1 MGFCAC
7 FRSDAHACAAVYADG
22 AQRTQPL
29 SFGGDLRAGTCFVDR
44 NGPFGV
50 YSVFICTYNGFNSAY
65 HADAFH
71 TESAVRCFLN
81 ALGLHP
87 IGQTNLSEW
96 LGTLI
101 SQGTGIIAK
110 ESMAFAAK
118 AGQFVFSFVIAY
130 YLLCERKQLGRHLLL
145 LLPIARREVFLSACL
160 GCKNALMSYLSGV
173 LKTSLFVFL
182 ATFAGLF
189 ALGINDAL
197 LLSVFMS
204 VFEVF
209 PYIGPILASIP
220 IALTALGQGIG
231 QAVSALIVVVIVQQ
245 IEGNF
250 VTPYFTASSTSI
262 RPFSALIGVF
272 ILGSLMGL
280 WGIVLAIPL
289 LVILRSIFWS
299 LRSATIMMKPS

>member
-1 MGFCAC
+1 M
-7 FRSDAHACAAVYADG
+7 RKK
-22 AQRTQPL
+22 T
-29 SFGGDLRAGTCFVDR
+29 
-44 NGPFGV
+44 
-50 YSVFICTYNGFNSAY
+50 
-65 HADAFH
+65 
-71 TESAVRCFLN
+71 
-81 ALGLHP
+81 
-87 IGQTNLSEW
+87 IGQ
-96 LGTLI
+96 
-101 SQGTGIIAK
+101 AF
-110 ESMAFAAK
+110 AFAASHCA
-118 AGQFVFSFVIAY
+118 AGDFFICLFGLQKRIDELPVRRA
-130 YLLCERKQLGRHLLL
+130 ENQL
-145 LLPIARREVFLSACL
+145 
-160 GCKNALMSYLSGV
+160 
-173 LKTSLFVFL
+173 
-182 ATFAGLF
+182 
-189 ALGINDAL
+189 
-197 LLSVFMS
+197 VFMR

-231 QAVSALIVVVIVQQ
+231 QAISALIVVVIVQQ

>member
-1 MGFCAC
+1 
-7 FRSDAHACAAVYADG
+7 
-22 AQRTQPL
+22 
-29 SFGGDLRAGTCFVDR
+29 
-44 NGPFGV
+44 
-50 YSVFICTYNGFNSAY
+50 
-65 HADAFH
+65 
-71 TESAVRCFLN
+71 
-81 ALGLHP
+81 
-87 IGQTNLSEW
+87 
-96 LGTLI
+96 
-101 SQGTGIIAK
+101 
-110 ESMAFAAK
+110 
-118 AGQFVFSFVIAY
+118 
-130 YLLCERKQLGRHLLL
+130 
-145 LLPIARREVFLSACL
+145 
-160 GCKNALMSYLSGV
+160 MSYLSGV

-280 WGIVLAIPL
+280 WGIVLAHSAAGYFAQHI
-289 LVILRSIFWS
+289 LVAPQRHNYDENHHKAL
-299 LRSATIMMKPS
+299 KPRRLSCIIGACQFKEGV

>member
-1 MGFCAC
+1 M
-7 FRSDAHACAAVYADG
+7 RKK
-22 AQRTQPL
+22 T
-29 SFGGDLRAGTCFVDR
+29 
-44 NGPFGV
+44 
-50 YSVFICTYNGFNSAY
+50 
-65 HADAFH
+65 
-71 TESAVRCFLN
+71 
-81 ALGLHP
+81 
-87 IGQTNLSEW
+87 IGQ
-96 LGTLI
+96 
-101 SQGTGIIAK
+101 AF
-110 ESMAFAAK
+110 AFAASHCA
-118 AGQFVFSFVIAY
+118 AGVFFI
-130 YLLCERKQLGRHLLL
+130 
-145 LLPIARREVFLSACL
+145 CL
-160 GCKNALMSYLSGV
+160 FGLQKRV
-173 LKTSLFVFL
+173 DEFL

>member
-1 MGFCAC
+1 M
-7 FRSDAHACAAVYADG
+7 YADG

-71 TESAVRCFLN
+71 TESAVHCFLN

-130 YLLCERKQLGRHLLL
+130 YLLCERKQLGRHLLCCFPL
-145 LLPIARREVFLSACL
+145 RGGRFFICLFGLQKRVDELPVRRAENQLIR
-160 GCKNALMSYLSGV
+160 LSGN
-173 LKTSLFVFL
+173 
-182 ATFAGLF
+182 
-189 ALGINDAL
+189 IR
-197 LLSVFMS
+197 
-204 VFEVF
+204 
-209 PYIGPILASIP
+209 
-220 IALTALGQGIG
+220 
-231 QAVSALIVVVIVQQ
+231 
-245 IEGNF
+245 
-250 VTPYFTASSTSI
+250 
-262 RPFSALIGVF
+262 RPFRA
-272 ILGSLMGL
+272 
-280 WGIVLAIPL
+280 WNQ
-289 LVILRSIFWS
+289 
-299 LRSATIMMKPS
+299 